1 MCTLSDFFSC
11 IRSQGGSDKDYTSP
25 THRRHNLDDEYEE
38 VGKDIRENKSLARD
52 RRRRSGKEKQRSA
65 TLPSGISGLG
75 STSGFTSTC
84 IRPLS
89 RDLRISYEAMERY
102 DEIFGGPDIEAG
114 ETSTNRHIPD
124 QF

>member
-11 IRSQGGSDKDYTSP
+11 IRSQDNSDTDYTSS
-25 THRRHNLDDEYEE
+25 THRRHHLDDAYEQ
-38 VGKDIRENKSLARD
+38 VGKDIQNKTLSRD
-52 RRRRSGKEKQRSA
+52 QRRKSNKDKQRSA
-65 TLPSGISGLG
+65 TLPNSTSGVG
-75 STSGFTSTC
+75 STSGFTGTC

-89 RDLRISYEAMERY
+89 RDLRISYEALERH

-114 ETSTNRHIPD
+114 ESSTNRHIPD